1 MGKIIRSVF
10 IAISDT
16 DKQGKVS
23 LKANRQNITKVDLD
37 EYIGDYRWKVMDS
50 PEDNK
55 QEQSVIER
63 EEKVRTTSFPK
74 VTTLQGRM
82 DIQKFYAKEGRLDK
96 PEGGSYP
103 MGEKMR
109 NREKASLSSYMVG
122 GFEIVDYSDSI
133 NQLHKKL
140 LSKILLNR

>member
-1 MGKIIRSVF
+1 MSKIIRNVF
-10 IAISDT
+10 LAITDT

-23 LKANRQNITKVDLD
+23 LKANKQSIGKVDLD
-37 EYIGDYRWKVMDS
+37 EYIKDYKYKLSDS
-50 PEDNK
+50 PE
-55 QEQSVIER
+55 ER
-63 EEKVRTTSFPK
+63 QKLEIREDERGRAITSFPK
-74 VTTLQGRM
+74 VTKLTERMQLQKHLA
-82 DIQKFYAKEGRLDK
+82 QEGRLDR

-103 MGEKMR
+103 MGERMR
-109 NREKASLSSYMVG
+109 NREKVSLSSYMVG

>member
-1 MGKIIRSVF
+1 MERSR
-10 IAISDT
+10 AIS
-16 DKQGKVS
+16 V
-23 LKANRQNITKVDLD
+23 
-37 EYIGDYRWKVMDS
+37 
-50 PEDNK
+50 
-55 QEQSVIER
+55 
-63 EEKVRTTSFPK
+63 PK

-82 DIQKFYAKEGRLDK
+82 DIQKHLAQESRLDR

-109 NREKASLSSYMVG
+109 NKEKASLSSYMVG